1 MFCLVE
7 GIELAIDKPA
17 GAYIAVF
24 PEELYAPGTMFIV
37 DIENA
42 DHLTGVQV
50 DGVDYL
56 FLHVTIALLLTMS
69 EDRATQRCDPSAGME
84 VSGGSDAACITLF

>member
-1 MFCLVE
+1 M
-7 GIELAIDKPA
+7 A
-17 GAYIAVF
+17 GSILF
-24 PEELYAPGTMFIV
+24 
-37 DIENA
+37 
-42 DHLTGVQV
+42 
-50 DGVDYL
+50 YL